1 MKTAEAYRT
10 YNNMRSCVAYPNA
23 ATTKEMVHKVLDGL
37 LMIASGA
44 GIATIIL
51 FILLI

>member
-10 YNNMRSCVAYPNA
+10 YNRGPVAFPNA
-23 ATTKEMVHKVLDGL
+23 ATTKQSLHKLLDGL
-37 LMIASGA
+37 LVLASGA

>member
-10 YNNMRSCVAYPNA
+10 YDRAPVAFPNA
-23 ATTKEMVHKVLDGL
+23 ATTKQTLHKLLDGL